1 MIFTALLLTPANGP
15 LGPSASGAANLIA
28 PKSACPNRSAGG
40 GKVAMAKARKSMICM
55 VNYARHKRGLKRYR
69 TVRKLTWSAGHKTR
83 DILRCGFSHE
93 ACGRRFDFWIRK
105 SGYLGA
111 GGWTTGE
118 NIAWG
123 SGSLGSVRSI
133 FIAWMK
139 SAGHRE
145 AILSH
150 RFSDV
155 GTGVVRGRFEGIRGA
170 RIWVLHF
177 GDN

>member
-1 MIFTALLLTPANGP
+1 
-15 LGPSASGAANLIA
+15 
-28 PKSACPNRSAGG
+28 
-40 GKVAMAKARKSMICM
+40 MICM
-55 VNYARHKRGLKRYR
+55 VNYARQKSGLKRYR
-69 TVRKLTWSAGHKTR
+69 KQRQLTWSAQRKSR

-93 ACGRRFDFWIRK
+93 ACGRDFDFWIRK

-111 GGWTTGE
+111 GGWRTGE

-139 SAGHRE
+139 SKGHRE
-145 AILSH
+145 AILSSG
-150 RFSDV
+150 FVDV
-155 GTGVVRGRFEGIRGA
+155 GVGMAKGTFEGATDA